1 MKRVWIVLAGVVIG
15 VADSSCR
22 ADCMDDAARFHHVNV
37 RLVRAIA
44 TVESGQHANVVHLN
58 ADGSTDIGLMQINSR
73 WLTTLSRLGVSR
85 VALQD
90 RCTNAYVGA
99 WILSQN
105 LRHLGLSWDAVGAY
119 NAGTH
124 EKRIAYARRVY
135 RALYTMTPPPLPV
148 PNSPSGPPVAQ
159 APGLLA
165 KLFQP
170 FTWNN
175 ARGGDR

>member
-1 MKRVWIVLAGVVIG
+1 MKRVWIVLPGAVIFGLVV
-15 VADSSCR
+15 SCR
-22 ADCMDDAARFHHVNV
+22 ADCIDDAARFHHVNV

-44 TVESGQHANVVHLN
+44 TVESGQHAHVVHLN
-58 ADGSTDIGLMQINSR
+58 TDGSTDIGLMQINSR
-73 WLTTLSRLGVSR
+73 WLGTLSRFGLSR
-85 VALQD
+85 ADLED

-135 RALYTMTPPPLPV
+135 RALSRAGSPPPSASSAPAGPV
-148 PNSPSGPPVAQ
+148 VRQAAQ
-159 APGLLA
+159 ASGLVA

-170 FTWNN
+170 LTW
-175 ARGGDR
+175 GGGQ

>member
-1 MKRVWIVLAGVVIG
+1 MKRVWIVLTGAVIC
-15 VADSSCR
+15 ALASNCQ
-22 ADCMDDAARFHHVNV
+22 ADCIDDAAHFHHVNA
-37 RLVRAIA
+37 RLVHAIA

-73 WLTTLSRLGVSR
+73 WLPVLSRFGVSR
-85 VALQD
+85 ADLHD

-99 WILSQN
+99 WILSEN
-105 LRHLGLSWDAVGAY
+105 LRRLGLSWDAVGAY

-135 RALYTMTPPPLPV
+135 QALNTV
-148 PNSPSGPPVAQ
+148 GPSTRVPVAAPATQ
-159 APGLLA
+159 ATGLIA

-170 FTWNN
+170 LSW
-175 ARGGDR
+175 GGDQ